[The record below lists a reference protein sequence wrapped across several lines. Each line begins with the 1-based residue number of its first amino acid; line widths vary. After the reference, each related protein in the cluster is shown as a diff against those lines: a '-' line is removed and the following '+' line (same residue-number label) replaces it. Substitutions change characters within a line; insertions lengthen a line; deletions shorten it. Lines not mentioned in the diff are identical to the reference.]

1 MEANRAVVVA
11 VASAATG
18 TVILAGICFWFFYR
32 FMMAR
37 QRRKN
42 MLGSS
47 FRREDSESV
56 TLQEFRGAGAVKGVI
71 VDDNGLDFIYLRRLD
86 NGQVTSCFSK
96 IWVNPMLSPP
106 KRIAKPPAVPART
119 KPSAPPPLPESLK
132 PPGEKASNHGK
143 EQASTEGNTTQNCEI
158 QVKLKPLH
166 WDKVITNADHSLVWN
181 DINTGSFRFDDKL
194 MEALFGYNG
203 ADSQKSP
210 QGTSSGG
217 SKPPPSQIFI
227 LDPRKSQNTAIVIK
241 SLAIS
246 REEIL
251 DALHEGK
258 GLCAD
263 TLEKLTKICPTEEE
277 TVKILQF
284 HGNPSKLA
292 DAESFLYHILKAV
305 PSAFT
310 RFNAM
315 LFRSNYDPE
324 ILGLKETLQTLELA
338 CKELRSRGVFL
349 KLLEAILK
357 AGNRMNEGT
366 ARGNAQGF
374 NLNSLRKLSY
384 VKSNDG
390 KTTLLHFVIEQVIRS
405 EGERCCTNQK
415 ITVSG
420 HDQTGNNTEE
430 QNSSRDWEYLALG
443 LPALKSLSTEF
454 LNVKKAAAIDYN
466 TFMTTCSTIAVRVND
481 ICELLTHCRDGERT
495 EFMQVMKQFVE
506 ESNEELKVVRE
517 EQRRVME
524 LVKRTTEYYQAGS
537 SKDKEMQSPLQLFII
552 VKDFLETVDTVCV
565 DITKKLQR
573 KKVTGAESSPPLSPR
588 LGTPMMF
595 KNLDAFFTPN
605 NQGTLSC
612 ESDDDFR

>member
-1 MEANRAVVVA
+1 ME
-11 VASAATG
+11 T
-18 TVILAGICFWFFYR
+18 
-32 FMMAR
+32 
-37 QRRKN
+37 
-42 MLGSS
+42 
-47 FRREDSESV
+47 
-56 TLQEFRGAGAVKGVI
+56 
-71 VDDNGLDFIYLRRLD
+71 
-86 NGQVTSCFSK
+86 
-96 IWVNPMLSPP
+96 
-106 KRIAKPPAVPART
+106 
-119 KPSAPPPLPESLK
+119 
-132 PPGEKASNHGK
+132 
-143 EQASTEGNTTQNCEI
+143 
-158 QVKLKPLH
+158 
-166 WDKVITNADHSLVWN
+166 
-181 DINTGSFRFDDKL
+181 
-194 MEALFGYNG
+194 LFGYNA

-217 SKPPPSQIFI
+217 SKPPPQIFI

-241 SLAIS
+241 SLAVS
-246 REEIL
+246 RKEIL

-263 TLEKLTKICPTEEE
+263 TLEKLNKICPTEEE

-310 RFNAM
+310 GFNAM

-324 ILGLKETLQTLELA
+324 ILCLKETLQTLELA

-357 AGNRMNEGT
+357 AGNRMNAGT

-374 NLNSLRKLSY
+374 NLNSLRKLSH

-405 EGERCCTNQK
+405 EGERFCTNQK
-415 ITVSG
+415 ITLSG

-443 LPALKSLSTEF
+443 LPALKGLSTEF
-454 LNVKKAAAIDYN
+454 LNVKKAAVIDYN
-466 TFMTTCSTIAVRVND
+466 SFMTTCSTIAVQVND
-481 ICELLTHCRDGERT
+481 ICELLAHCRDGDERT
-495 EFMQVMKQFVE
+495 EFVQVMKQFVE

-524 LVKRTTEYYQAGS
+524 LVKRTTKYYQAGS
-537 SKDKEMQSPLQLFII
+537 LKDKEMQSPLQLFII
-552 VKDFLETVDTVCV
+552 VKDFLDMVDSVCV

-573 KKVTGAESSPPLSPR
+573 KKATGVESSPPLSPR
-588 LGTPMMF
+588 LVTPMMF
-595 KNLDAFFTPN
+595 KNLDTIFTPK